1 MTPKTAKKLATKLTT
16 IRLPVDLA
24 EAAAKAAKEAG
35 MTVSDY
41 HRFALRQAVDRQS
54 AVEEIVAVEE
64 RMAAQLTRL
73 HRRFGQL
80 QQALQFQFAVLDQFI
95 KMALTLEPDF
105 ADETSRAAARATGR
119 IRYKSLMDSVPGALD
134 SPLSKAF
141 EAFTDIAEAGE

>member
-1 MTPKTAKKLATKLTT
+1 MSEKKPATRLTV
-16 IRLPVDLA
+16 RLPVDLA
-24 EAAAKAAKEAG
+24 EAAAEAAKEAG
-35 MTVSDY
+35 MALSDY

-54 AVEEIVAVEE
+54 AAVEMAAVEE

-80 QQALQFQFAVLDQFI
+80 HQAQQFQFAVLDQFM

-105 ADETSRAAARATGR
+105 ADEASRAAARATGR
-119 IRYKSLMDSVPGALD
+119 TRYKALMDSVPGALD

-141 EAFTDIAEAGE
+141 EAFIAEVGE